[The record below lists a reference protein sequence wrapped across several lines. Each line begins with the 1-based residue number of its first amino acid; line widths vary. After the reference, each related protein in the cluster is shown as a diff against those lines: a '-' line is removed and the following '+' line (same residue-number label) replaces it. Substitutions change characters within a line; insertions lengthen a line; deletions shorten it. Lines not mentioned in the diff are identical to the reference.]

1 MICIAIAVEAF
12 DAVAAILPGS
22 ERDPDDTASERLI
35 WLARVAGSKLAPAT
49 A

>member
-1 MICIAIAVEAF
+1 MIRIAFTQAAF
-12 DAVAAILPGS
+12 DPIAAILRGS